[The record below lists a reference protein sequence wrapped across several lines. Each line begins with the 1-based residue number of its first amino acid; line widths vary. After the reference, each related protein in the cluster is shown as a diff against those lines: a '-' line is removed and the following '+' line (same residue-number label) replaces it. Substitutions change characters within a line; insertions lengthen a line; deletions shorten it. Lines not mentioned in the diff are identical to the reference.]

1 MNIFQQTIKHFP
13 FLFGQQFCVL
23 EMFTVTFHTDIS
35 HLAQLS
41 PWFPGEFLR
50 QSRQWWR
57 HHWQGW
63 GSTKGWQIPYDL
75 RNSAPS
81 QNDAWKASALSEMH
95 THTHSDTHIKKTYT
109 LLSQRQVLF
118 SSIQNGLE
126 KLYVLSKTQQILT
139 HTHTY
144 NSLLQREVFCHSV
157 QNGLEEQCLNYKK
170 ARHIQ
175 SSTTLRISSSYT
187 QTGTA
192 AAWAYAAVH
201 QRFSTRSQIFSLTAV
216 SLDYIQFCSVQM
228 QMLQKAHSYAL
239 QVISHTF
246 LECFL
251 CCSFQSFVLQLYW
264 LFLQY

>member
-41 PWFPGEFLR
+41 PWFPGEFWR
-50 QSRQWWR
+50 QSRRWWR
-57 HHWQGW
+57 HHWQWW

-126 KLYVLSKTQQILT
+126 KLMYCQKHSKYT
-139 HTHTY
+139 HTHTLTILCY
-144 NSLLQREVFCHSV
+144 REKFSVIQYKMALKSNVWTTRKPDTISLPPHWGSLHHSPRQELQQPGHMLLYTRGSPHDPRSSPSLLCH
-157 QNGLEEQCLNYKK
+157 
-170 ARHIQ
+170 
-175 SSTTLRISSSYT
+175 
-187 QTGTA
+187 
-192 AAWAYAAVH
+192 
-201 QRFSTRSQIFSLTAV
+201 
-216 SLDYIQFCSVQM
+216 
-228 QMLQKAHSYAL
+228 
-239 QVISHTF
+239 
-246 LECFL
+246 
-251 CCSFQSFVLQLYW
+251 
-264 LFLQY
+264 